1 MTELTADKIK
11 ELDNLLNNNLRYD
24 DILLRDKEEIQN
36 DFFSG
41 INKRD
46 EFPKIEKSL
55 ENKIAYNLTKKTLDT
70 LDKEKKVLE
79 YFIPLINSDSIKN
92 INNKQRNDK
101 YIYDISLQIDIYN
114 NIIENKKQKGGYKN
128 KYLKYKNKY
137 IKLKNNSLYIN
148 DERIK

>member
-24 DILLRDKEEIQN
+24 DILLKDKEEIQN

-41 INKRD
+41 INNRD

-70 LDKEKKVLE
+70 LDKEKQFLKNIIL
-79 YFIPLINSDSIKN
+79 LLNSDSIKN

-101 YIYDISLQIDIYN
+101 YIYDIDVQINLYN
-114 NIIENKKQKGGYKN
+114 TIIENKKQIGGYKN

-137 IKLKNNSLYIN
+137 IKLKNNIL
-148 DERIK
+148 